1 MPKIH
6 IIKYAKPYTAMI
18 VIAIGLLFAVAYFSL
33 AVPNYLAN
41 IVNIGI
47 EQEGSEMRFPK
58 R

>member
-1 MPKIH
+1 
-6 IIKYAKPYTAMI
+6 MI

-47 EQEGSEMRFPK
+47 EQGGGVQNAVPDDELYRNEPS
-58 R
+58 